1 MNVTPLHVVF
11 DTACE
16 RATARGLRATGSELV
31 GLVPLQAML
40 EAGRYFLHKQQRS
53 TGVSEAELI
62 RIAVKSLGLD
72 ELGPFDPKKKIIEYQ
87 LRDTMAKKLVDM
99 TVTGFAQETASESP
113 APGGGS
119 IAAYCGV
126 LGASLGTMVANLSSH
141 KKGWDSKWKEFSDH
155 ADNGQAL
162 IKELLYLVDED
173 TRAFNGIMDAFGLPK
188 GNDEEK
194 AARKAAIQ
202 AATIYAIK
210 IPFRTMEKAFESF
223 ELIREMAAKGNPNS
237 VSDAGVGALCA
248 RAAVKGCYLNVK
260 INAQDLKEH
269 PEVKPL
275 LERAEEINTQADVKE
290 QEVWNI
296 VLGTMK

>member
-1 MNVTPLHVVF
+1 MQ
-11 DTACE
+11 DT
-16 RATARGLRATGSELV
+16 T
-31 GLVPLQAML
+31 
-40 EAGRYFLHKQQRS
+40 K
-53 TGVSEAELI
+53 
-62 RIAVKSLGLD
+62 
-72 ELGPFDPKKKIIEYQ
+72 
-87 LRDTMAKKLVDM
+87 KKLVDM
-99 TVTGFAQETASESP
+99 TVTRFAQETASESP

-119 IAAYCGV
+119 ISAYCGV

-141 KKGWDSKWKEFSDH
+141 KKGWDSRWEEFSSH
-155 ADNGQAL
+155 AEKGQVL

-173 TRAFNGIMDAFGLPK
+173 TNAFNKILEAFGLPK
-188 GNDEEK
+188 SNDAEK
-194 AARKAAIQ
+194 AARKAAIE

-210 IPFRTMEKAFESF
+210 VPFRTMQLAFQSF
-223 ELIREMAAKGNPNS
+223 ELAKEMAAKGNPNS

-275 LERAEEINTQADVKE
+275 IEQAEAMNAAADAKE

-296 VLGTMK
+296 VIGTMK

>member
-1 MNVTPLHVVF
+1 MQ
-11 DTACE
+11 DT
-16 RATARGLRATGSELV
+16 S
-31 GLVPLQAML
+31 
-40 EAGRYFLHKQQRS
+40 
-53 TGVSEAELI
+53 
-62 RIAVKSLGLD
+62 
-72 ELGPFDPKKKIIEYQ
+72 
-87 LRDTMAKKLVDM
+87 AKKLVDM
-99 TVTGFAQETASESP
+99 TVTRFAQETSSESP

-119 IAAYCGV
+119 ISAYCAV

-141 KKGWDSKWKEFSDH
+141 KAGWDSRWEEFSNH
-155 ADNGQAL
+155 AEMGQAL

-173 TRAFNGIMDAFGLPK
+173 TNAFNKIMEAFGLPK
-188 GNDEEK
+188 GNDAEK

-210 IPFRTMEKAFESF
+210 VPFRTMQLAFESF
-223 ELIREMAAKGNPNS
+223 ALVKEMAAKGNPNS

-269 PEVKPL
+269 PEIKPI
-275 LERAEEINTQADVKE
+275 LEQAEALNAAADLQE

-296 VLGTMK
+296 VLGSMK